1 MANGLLGKKVVNSR
15 DTELVYTVPS
25 QLNATFNV
33 NILNNGS
40 ESGNVFLYVSDKTYQ
55 GADFEAY
62 DALEDSWTIDSEDYL
77 DVVGFDQSALLTT
90 LKNTSRDVT
99 NAGTV
104 DVEVARK
111 IETDNAA
118 GTFTVSSVNAAQN
131 GQPLAFLDDTGW
143 YVRSSNN
150 GAVYTLANF
159 LSNGSTTTNASSW
172 GQDATDNNRWATN
185 VDASHAVSYING
197 TSTSGTANVS
207 FITDYR
213 NKSAA
218 TYTNGNWAA
227 GAISSIAGIK
237 TTGEYF
243 LTGVVFGTVY
253 ISSDGAP
260 TTPVMLQNA
269 QFSLSAVAAASGGI
283 MVGACAVEGSTSGEG
298 YIYMALSSDKVIY
311 SAYNSTTAVSSTT
324 SDWEYSFDFP
334 TGVTWEDLV
343 DIRAGSAASE
353 LLLVT
358 ANTVYKT
365 TNLGSTWT
373 ETPNVATLPY
383 NITVAADAD
392 GNNKLHVNGILAG
405 EVELVRG
412 RTYRFYVQDS
422 TNNTHPML
430 LSTTQD
436 GTHATGGTAYMD
448 GVTYYMGDPTAT
460 AMTAQAYTTASD
472 VTTNHA
478 TYNGQVRFL
487 EITVASDAPDT
498 LYTYCHTH
506 SGMGFTINVVDAQT
520 TAPFDDETLFVT
532 ASIWSTT
539 NGDVSKKFD
548 LFKNGETYSRE
559 KRFYELPD
567 QDLYDKAG
575 LGSGALLE
583 RTGVMASSGE
593 QVIVKTDGEGMIVRV
608 HGIEEGNA
616 D

>member
-25 QLNATFNV
+25 ARIATFNV
-33 NILNNGS
+33 NIINNGAD
-40 ESGNVFLYVSDKTYQ
+40 SGNVFLYVSDKTYQ
-55 GADFEAY
+55 GSDFETY

-77 DVVGFDQSALLTT
+77 DVVGFDQSGLMAT

-99 NAGTV
+99 NTGTV
-104 DVEVARK
+104 DVEVTRK
-111 IETDNAA
+111 FVTDNAA
-118 GTFTVSSVNAAQN
+118 GTFTVSSLNAANN
-131 GQPLAFLDDTGW
+131 GQPLAFLDDTDW
-143 YVRSSNN
+143 YVRSANN
-150 GAVYTLANF
+150 GAVYTLSNF
-159 LSNGSTTTNASSW
+159 LSNGSTTTTGSSW

-185 VDASHAVSYING
+185 VDASHAVAYING
-197 TSTSGTANVS
+197 TSTSGTTNVS

-227 GAISSIAGIK
+227 GAISNMSGIK

-260 TTPVMLQNA
+260 TTTVMLQNA
-269 QFSLSAVAAASGGI
+269 QFSLSAVSAASGGI
-283 MVGACAVEGSTSGEG
+283 MVGACAVEGATSGEG
-298 YIYMALSSDKVIY
+298 HIFMALSSNKVIY
-311 SAYNSTTAVSSTT
+311 STYDGTTAVSSTT

-334 TGVTWEDLV
+334 DSITWEDLV
-343 DIRAGSAASE
+343 DIRAGSAASA

-358 ANTVYKT
+358 AEKVYKT
-365 TNLGSTWT
+365 TDLGTTWT
-373 ETPNVATLPY
+373 NTPNVATLPY
-383 NITVAADAD
+383 KITVAADA
-392 GNNKLHVNGILAG
+392 NSANKLHVNGILAG

-412 RTYRFYVQDS
+412 RTYRFYTHDS
-422 TNNTHPML
+422 TVNTHPML
-430 LSTTQD
+430 LSATED
-436 GTHATGGTAYMD
+436 GTHASGGTAYMT
-448 GVTYYMGDPTAT
+448 GVTYYMGDPTST

-472 VTTNHA
+472 VTTNFA
-478 TYNGQVRFL
+478 TYNSQVRFL

-506 SGMGFTINVVDAQT
+506 SGMGFKINVVDAQT

-532 ASIWSTT
+532 SSIWSTT
-539 NGDVSKKFD
+539 NGDVTKKFD
-548 LFKNGETYSRE
+548 VFKNGETYSRE

-583 RTGVMASSGE
+583 RTGVMASAGE

-608 HGIEEGNA
+608 HGIEEGTA
-616 D
+616 

>member
-25 QLNATFNV
+25 ARIATMNINV
-33 NILNNGS
+33 LNNGS
-40 ESGNVFLYVSDKTYQ
+40 ATGNVYLYVSDKTYQ
-55 GADFEAY
+55 STDFETY

-77 DVVGFDQSALLTT
+77 NVVGFDQSALLTT
-90 LKNTSRDVT
+90 LKTTSRDVT
-99 NAGTV
+99 NANTV
-104 DVEVARK
+104 AVEVARK

-118 GTFTVSSVNAAQN
+118 GTFTVTSLNAAQD

-150 GAVYTLANF
+150 GAVYTLADF
-159 LSNGSTTTNASSW
+159 IANGSTTTAASTW
-172 GQDATDNNRWATN
+172 GQNSTDNNRWATN
-185 VDASHAVSYING
+185 VTGSHALSYING
-197 TSTSGTANVS
+197 TNASGTSNISA
-207 FITDYR
+207 ITDYR
-213 NKSAA
+213 DKTAA
-218 TYTNGNWAA
+218 TYTNFIWGN
-227 GAISSIAGIK
+227 GVISHMAGIK

-243 LTGVVFGTVY
+243 LTGLAFGTVY

-260 TTPVMLQNA
+260 TSSAMLTNA
-269 QFSLSAVAAASGGI
+269 QFALTAVSAASGGM
-283 MVGACAVEGSTSGEG
+283 MVGACAVEGATSGEG
-298 YIYMALSSDKVIY
+298 HIFMALSSDKVIY
-311 SAYNSTTAVSSTT
+311 SVYNGTTAVSSTT
-324 SDWEYSFDFP
+324 SDWEYAFDFP

-358 ANTVYKT
+358 GNTVYKT
-365 TNLGSTWT
+365 SDFGVTWT

-430 LSTTQD
+430 LSATQD
-436 GTHATGGTAYMD
+436 GTHATGGAAYMD

-498 LYTYCHTH
+498 LYTYCHSH
-506 SGMGFTINVVDAQT
+506 SGMGFKVNVVDAQT

-532 ASIWSTT
+532 SSIWSTA

-575 LGSGALLE
+575 LGAGALLE
-583 RTGVMASSGE
+583 RTGVMASAGE
-593 QVIVKTDGEGMIVRV
+593 QIIVKTDGEGVVVRV
-608 HGIEEGNA
+608 HGIEEGIE
-616 D
+616 